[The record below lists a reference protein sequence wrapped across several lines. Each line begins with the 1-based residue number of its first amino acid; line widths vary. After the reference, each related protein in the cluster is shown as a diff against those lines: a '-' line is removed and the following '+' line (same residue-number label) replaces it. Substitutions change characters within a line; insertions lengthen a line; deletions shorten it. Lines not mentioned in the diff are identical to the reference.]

1 MGSVKDLIIEKEPT
15 ETELGVG
22 VFAFSDRY
30 SIFDWGEMPDLIP
43 GKGDV
48 LATLGAYN
56 FELLE
61 RNGLETHYRGLVEDG
76 GLVGFDNV
84 NNPVNKMSIDLA
96 YKPLVER
103 REKKYH
109 YEELTGKDN
118 FLIPLEIVFRN
129 YVPVG
134 SSIRRRYEPRD
145 IVLDY
150 PEWPEQE
157 IKLEQP
163 IVEFSTKLESQDRYL
178 SEEEAYGIS
187 GLSEGKFEELGEI
200 ATEVNRHLTDYA
212 RKRNFKH
219 LDGKIECIYDHG
231 KIAVAD
237 VAGTFD
243 ENRFSYLGTQISK
256 EILRQWYKKKD
267 PTWYEEVV
275 SAKKGS
281 RGDNSDNWTRYVSEK
296 PRSIDPELKE
306 LIAEMYKAGANK
318 WMGKSVFDAE
328 DLSKVVEE
336 LDTWKMKEN
345 L

>member
-30 SIFDWGEMPDLIP
+30 SIFDWGEMPNSIP
-43 GKGDV
+43 GKGEV
-48 LATLGAYN
+48 LATIGAYN

-76 GLVGFDNV
+76 DLVRTDNLT
-84 NNPVNKMSIDLA
+84 NLVNKMSINLA

-109 YEELTGKDN
+109 YEELTGREN

-129 YVPVG
+129 FVPIG
-134 SSIRRRYEPRD
+134 SSIRRRYEPKE
-145 IVLDY
+145 IGLSY
-150 PEWPEQE
+150 SKWPEEE

-187 GLSEGKFEELGEI
+187 GLSEGEFEELGEI
-200 ATEVNRHLTDYA
+200 ASEVNRYLTEYA
-212 RKRNFKH
+212 KERNFKH

-231 KIAVAD
+231 KIVVAD

-256 EILRQWYKKKD
+256 EVLRQWYKKKD

-275 SAKKGS
+275 SAKKES
-281 RGDNSDNWTRYVSEK
+281 RVGNSNEWTRNVGEK
-296 PRSIDPELKE
+296 PRSLDPEL
-306 LIAEMYKAGANK
+306 
-318 WMGKSVFDAE
+318 
-328 DLSKVVEE
+328 
-336 LDTWKMKEN
+336 
-345 L
+345 

>member
-43 GKGDV
+43 GKGEV
-48 LATLGAYN
+48 LATIGAYN

-61 RNGLETHYRGLVEDG
+61 RNGLETHYRGLAEDG
-76 GLVGFDNV
+76 DLVRTDNLT
-84 NNPVNKMSIDLA
+84 NPVNKMSINLA

-109 YEELTGKDN
+109 YEELTGREN

-129 YVPVG
+129 FVPIG
-134 SSIRRRYEPRD
+134 SSIRRRYEPKE
-145 IVLDY
+145 IGLSY
-150 PEWPEQE
+150 SEWPEEE

-187 GLSEGKFEELGEI
+187 GLSEGEFEELGGI
-200 ATEVNRHLTDYA
+200 ATEVNRYLTEYA
-212 RKRNFKH
+212 RERNFKH
-219 LDGKIECIYDHG
+219 LDGKIECIYNRG

-267 PTWYEEVV
+267 QSWYEEVV
-275 SAKKGS
+275 SSKKES
-281 RGDNSDNWTRYVSEK
+281 RVDNSNEWTRNVGEK
-296 PRSIDPELKE
+296 PRSLDPELKRF
-306 LIAEMYKAGANK
+306 IAEMYKAGANK